1 MGEYGNVLF
10 KNRSIG
16 CFMTKCIKLRNEPKN
31 KNHYAK
37 INGKY

>member
-16 CFMTKCIKLRNEPKN
+16 CFMKKITKLRNEP